1 MRLLYAVVC
10 SGILATGCGGLRAI
24 VSPPAARPATAKET
38 VPLPPPVLSPEVGQ
52 QEEERLSRAASARIE
67 GAERIVRQI
76 DQARLAGNQQEML
89 STVQSFLAKAKE
101 AISAKDFQRAYN
113 LADKAQLLAEELAK
127 K

>member
-10 SGILATGCGGLRAI
+10 SGVLATGCGGLRAI
-24 VSPPAARPATAKET
+24 VSPPAPRPATAKET
-38 VPLPPPVLSPEVGQ
+38 QQPPPVLSPAVGQ
-52 QEEERLSRAASARIE
+52 EEEERLGRAASARIE
-67 GAERIVRQI
+67 GAERIVKQI